1 MKLIKYISIA
11 AHLVGLLFL
20 PLYLISDIDLIG
32 VISYFSLALGS
43 LLYFFTSIRQIIRK
57 RRRNTEGGSNDPD
70 SQSE

>member
-11 AHLVGLLFL
+11 AYLVGLLFL
-20 PLYLISDIDLIG
+20 PLYLIFDIDLIG
-32 VISYFSLALGS
+32 VIGYFSLALGS

-57 RRRNTEGGSNDPD
+57 RRRKTEDGSFEPD